1 MVEVDTRVQAAPKR
15 INLRARAVAG
25 GSNPVPVAQ
34 DKPAKRRPV
43 PVAAEQ
49 DKAVKVELN
58 PVRVV
63 LDKAV
68 EAVIN
73 SAVGTIHP
81 PQSIRAIS

>member
-1 MVEVDTRVQAAPKR
+1 MVEVDTQVQAAPKR

-25 GSNPVPVAQ
+25 GSNPVAE
-34 DKPAKRRPV
+34 DKPAERRPV

-49 DKAVKVELN
+49 DKTVKVELN